1 MIILPRQARDKHR
14 ESTHTECGVFLQA
27 KKTLEHGLQ
36 LCLQKCCGQG
46 DSGVAGGAGEDPTD
60 ALKDAAKHRLRNAT
74 GFGGDES
81 VEADL
86 SMEAGTG
93 GGGGGG
99 GGVGQAVRSRI
110 ASGLRS

>member
-1 MIILPRQARDKHR
+1 
-14 ESTHTECGVFLQA
+14 
-27 KKTLEHGLQ
+27 LQ

-46 DSGVAGGAGEDPTD
+46 DSGVAGGAGEDPAD

-99 GGVGQAVRSRI
+99 GGGGSGGVGQAVRSRI

>member
-1 MIILPRQARDKHR
+1 
-14 ESTHTECGVFLQA
+14 
-27 KKTLEHGLQ
+27 LQ

-99 GGVGQAVRSRI
+99 GGGGSGGVGQAVRSRI